1 VTRDPTVKDPKVG
14 RKNLRPE
21 ELAVW
26 RSLVDTTE
34 IIHRRLSAILQESDI
49 SAADYSVLLALSEAS
64 DHELRSSDLAAVM
77 NWERSRLSHHLGRM
91 EKRNLIRRTESATD
105 SRSALVSLT
114 SDGAR
119 TFRNVSAPH
128 LQGIKVMFADAL
140 TSEQLD
146 SLAGILTSI
155 QQHLDEGRE
164 VRQ

>member
-1 VTRDPTVKDPKVG
+1 VTRDQTVQHPKAV

-26 RSLVDTTE
+26 RSLVDTTAV
-34 IIHRRLSAILQESDI
+34 IHRGLNAILQESDI
-49 SAADYSVLLALSEAS
+49 SPADYSVLLALSEAS

-91 EKRNLIRRTESATD
+91 EKRDLIRRSESTID

-119 TFRNVSAPH
+119 TFRRVSAPH
-128 LQGIKVMFADAL
+128 LQGIKVLFADAL
-140 TSEQLD
+140 TPEQLD

-155 QQHLDEGRE
+155 QNHLDSSAEAKP
-164 VRQ
+164 